1 MVQEHEGTL
10 EEEAQGVSTGGYPRQ
25 SPAVGGGLDLQ
36 LFLQSWV
43 TVFAMTPSADLPPWP
58 PILTLTPS

>member
-10 EEEAQGVSTGGYPRQ
+10 EEEAQGVSTEGYPRQ

-36 LFLQSWV
+36 PFLPSWV
-43 TVFAMTPSADLPPWP
+43 AALP
-58 PILTLTPS
+58 